1 MLQGSGA
8 ACATLKKQQ
17 VPVSFTPAPI
27 PELNFDVPKAR
38 KVPSG
43 AASGGN
49 VPTAVAKV
57 KITVPVAIGNLA
69 ELEAQLTKGLAYAFG
84 HSAGQSGWSEE
95 QGNSPS
101 AVQPQSSA
109 SSSSSDGEQ
118 AAVAATA
125 KVEPAAK
132 HRAANGVEYF
142 VCGDP
147 KGAFDTIVSLTQQ
160 RKQQL
165 LAADAEASLYFGTP
179 QHMFYYAE
187 GSIGISISGGSVT
200 FFYPR
205 SLRDHSATINLI
217 TWRMVKA
224 YGLPVRPTTK
234 RLSTGADQVEVTHE
248 LAHEQ
253 LSVCLLPG
261 SRHAVRLPMTETL
274 VVKDTPLFDF
284 LASNPQMHVV
294 ADFVTTYP
302 VPQLHFRPNVLEHP
316 ELLVT
321 ILMRNAPGVRPAAA
335 PRTAGS

>member
-1 MLQGSGA
+1 
-8 ACATLKKQQ
+8 
-17 VPVSFTPAPI
+17 
-27 PELNFDVPKAR
+27 
-38 KVPSG
+38 
-43 AASGGN
+43 
-49 VPTAVAKV
+49 
-57 KITVPVAIGNLA
+57 
-69 ELEAQLTKGLAYAFG
+69 
-84 HSAGQSGWSEE
+84 
-95 QGNSPS
+95 
-101 AVQPQSSA
+101 
-109 SSSSSDGEQ
+109 
-118 AAVAATA
+118 
-125 KVEPAAK
+125 
-132 HRAANGVEYF
+132 
-142 VCGDP
+142 
-147 KGAFDTIVSLTQQ
+147 
-160 RKQQL
+160 
-165 LAADAEASLYFGTP
+165 
-179 QHMFYYAE
+179 MFYYAE
-187 GSIGISISGGSVT
+187 SSIGISISGGSVT

-224 YGLPVRPTTK
+224 HGLPVRPTTK

-321 ILMRNAPGVRPAAA
+321 ILMRNAPGVRPAAVNCFAACCTSFSESTDAKLGGDVTA
-335 PRTAGS
+335 PASLSSSRAAAPARSSR